1 MRWTSHSR
9 RRFRK
14 KSATSSAMRGTLLG
28 VALRGCGRQAETG
41 NARAAKAGQR
51 SVVGS
56 GLARVRKGKNR
67 TALPDLDD
75 VANPSCSCS
84 VAPIGFPRTLRPS
97 RPKPARALGV
107 PLDEL
112 ERAPPGVL
120 GGVLELFLLA
130 VEEAVRRALVLDQL
144 VLLARIGQRLLERD
158 VVLVADRLVRPGLP
172 REDRRLELSHAL
184 AHAA

>member
-67 TALPDLDD
+67 TALPDLDH
-75 VANPSCSCS
+75 VAAVDRVELLLCPFHVVQDANFQ
-84 VAPIGFPRTLRPS
+84 VA
-97 RPKPARALGV
+97 
-107 PLDEL
+107 
-112 ERAPPGVL
+112 VL
-120 GGVLELFLLA
+120 A
-130 VEEAVRRALVLDQL
+130 W
-144 VLLARIGQRLLERD
+144 
-158 VVLVADRLVRPGLP
+158 AD
-172 REDRRLELSHAL
+172 
-184 AHAA
+184 